1 MAVMVENGERRKW
14 TGVGNERTEVEKGTA
29 KRKRKGG
36 AEPWKRGVERR
47 GEERRSEWVDGG
59 KRVRKDGGEA
69 GQGGEAGSGTGSGS
83 RERRKTKRRRR
94 RRRWW
99 QRRRRRRRPR
109 YGGSVAFAGSRRGN
123 EMPPS
128 QLANPCRAPR
138 ASPRLPHLPSRFSA
152 AVPWQS
158 RWRGS
163 KPRSIKF
170 QLVFRLPTTSR
181 ARPIIIP
188 IGAINASRRF
198 FPIDTI
204 ENKRERERL
213 AASRKP
219 CIYRNRKK
227 RSNKKRGGS
236 RRGRP

>member
-1 MAVMVENGERRKW
+1 MVENGERRKW

-36 AEPWKRGVERR
+36 AELWKRGVERR
-47 GEERRSEWVDGG
+47 GEERRSEWVDRG
-59 KRVRKDGGEA
+59 KRARKDGGEA
-69 GQGGEAGSGTGSGS
+69 GQGREAGSGTGSGS

-94 RRRWW
+94 RRRWR
-99 QRRRRRRRPR
+99 QRRRRPR

-152 AVPWQS
+152 AAIAWQS
-158 RWRGS
+158 TWRGS

-170 QLVFRLPTTSR
+170 QLVFRLSTTSKQSR
-181 ARPIIIP
+181 TRPIIIP
-188 IGAINASRRF
+188 KRDKRAE
-198 FPIDTI
+198 TI
-204 ENKRERERL
+204 FSNEYDRE
-213 AASRKP
+213 
-219 CIYRNRKK
+219 
-227 RSNKKRGGS
+227 
-236 RRGRP
+236 

>member
-1 MAVMVENGERRKW
+1 MDR
-14 TGVGNERTEVEKGTA
+14 
-29 KRKRKGG
+29 
-36 AEPWKRGVERR
+36 
-47 GEERRSEWVDGG
+47 G
-59 KRVRKDGGEA
+59 KRARKDGGEA
-69 GQGGEAGSGTGSGS
+69 GQGREAGSGTGSGS

-94 RRRWW
+94 RRRWR
-99 QRRRRRRRPR
+99 QRRRRPR

-152 AVPWQS
+152 AAIAWQS
-158 RWRGS
+158 TWRGS

-170 QLVFRLPTTSR
+170 QLVFRLSTTSKQSR
-181 ARPIIIP
+181 TRPIII
-188 IGAINASRRF
+188 IIIIINARRRF
-198 FPIDTI
+198 FPTNTI
-204 ENKRERERL
+204 ENKRERERERERDWRRTG
-213 AASRKP
+213 SRV
-219 CIYRNRKK
+219 YRNRKK